1 MGRAAITRNI
11 AFGIVVISSLVTVPW
26 IIQVLGG
33 HWYGIWVIVGTLMG
47 YFGVLDF
54 GLVSAT
60 VRFLGTNWTEDKQDE
75 IGRVLSTSAYGLFLL
90 SAIALLICAAAW
102 LYAPLLLAN
111 PDEIPMLRTVILI
124 IGVNVAISLPASVF
138 QAVLTVQLRY
148 DLIAIATG
156 LQAAIRIGL
165 IYAVLTYGGTI
176 VEIALI
182 TLALN
187 VFTYLLH
194 FAFSIRSLPAGTFSV
209 RHVSNSRLFSLIDF
223 GRFTFLTSIGDILR
237 FRVDVLVI
245 GAAMTSAAAGVYNIG
260 LVLHNMAANVVANIV
275 GGTQPLFAGY
285 FAEDRIDMIREK
297 LLLITRFSTALC
309 CMGSATLIMLAPSFI
324 DVWVGPDFAGA
335 VVPLIILAVVL
346 PLGLGQNAAVQVL
359 YAIAK
364 HRYNAYL
371 TICEAIANVL
381 LSVLLVQYFGL
392 IGIALGTAIPIV
404 VTKIVF
410 LPRYVCG
417 NIDLRLSTYFAAMIV
432 PALKVGVLQLP
443 CAALL
448 LFSGI
453 DGFWQMLPVVVSWQL
468 IAGVILVKYLISEE
482 DFAYISDAVPY
493 ASVLRRRKAS

>member
-1 MGRAAITRNI
+1 MGRAALTRNI
-11 AFGIVVISSLVTVPW
+11 AFGIVVVSSLVTVPW

-60 VRFLGTNWTEDKQDE
+60 VRFLGTNWAEDKQAE
-75 IGRVLSTSAYGLFLL
+75 IGRVLSTSVYGLFLL
-90 SAIALLICAAAW
+90 SAVALLICAAAW

-111 PDEIPMLRTVILI
+111 SDNIPMLRTVILI
-124 IGVNVAISLPASVF
+124 IGLNIAISLPASVF

-165 IYAVLTYGGTI
+165 IYAVLRFGGTI
-176 VEIALI
+176 VEIALV

-187 VFTYLLH
+187 LFAYLLH
-194 FAFSIRSLPAGTFSV
+194 FAFSIRSLPPGTFSV
-209 RHVSNSRLFSLIDF
+209 RNVSNAQLFSLIDF

-245 GAAMTSAAAGVYNIG
+245 GAAMTSAAAGIYNIG

-285 FAEDRIDMIREK
+285 YAEDRIDLIREK

-309 CMGSATLIMLAPSFI
+309 CMASGTLIMLAPSFI
-324 DVWVGPDFAGA
+324 DIWVGPDFTGA
-335 VVPLIILAVVL
+335 VWPLIILAIVM
-346 PLGLGQNAAVQVL
+346 PLGLSQNAAVQVL

-371 TICEAIANVL
+371 TICEAVANVL

-392 IGIALGTAIPIV
+392 IGIALGTAIPIF
-404 VTKIVF
+404 VTKTVF
-410 LPRYVCG
+410 LPRYVCT
-417 NIDLRLSTYFAAMIV
+417 NIDLSIVSYFGAMV
-432 PALKVGVLQLP
+432 LPALKVGVLQAP

-448 LFSGI
+448 ILSGI
-453 DGFWQMLPVVVSWQL
+453 DGFWQMLPVVMCWQL
-468 IAGVILVKYLISEE
+468 FAGAVLIRFLISEE
-482 DFAYISDAVPY
+482 DYTYISDAVPY
-493 ASVLRRRKAS
+493 VSILRRRKAA